1 MLKSFLNN
9 SKLLFSVLLAVC
21 VLAGAGSVS
30 YAIDQ
35 YPGDTSIYG
44 VSTATI
50 QPNVLII
57 LDNSGSMSG
66 TVNDGTSYNSGTI
79 YAATNNCWSGSTQ
92 VSCASNTVYRSVS
105 GKWNFYISNVDT
117 GVSCATAKNSL
128 KGASGLYNGKLKS
141 TGVCT
146 TPTGSFALGNY
157 VNWYS
162 VHGPRPKMD
171 IAKEVLAN
179 LINSTDGVKFGLMIF
194 NSNNPDNTANVEGG
208 HIAGVGDG
216 YGYSGYQAYVKD
228 MDAIFSGTTTNRTAL
243 VNTVNNI
250 TPSTWTPL
258 AETLFEA
265 MRYYQ
270 GAATAFPSA
279 NASITYATP
288 IEYSCQKNYII
299 LITDGMSTHDNN
311 AVLRTICSN
320 GDCDGDGQDPGN
332 PGSNGTDYLDDVA
345 KYLYDTDLLTDGVD
359 PKTTGKQNVIT
370 HTIGFGLTGADA
382 DAVALL
388 TNAAYNGGGNY
399 YLASSTSGLSESL
412 RQILATIIEDNTS
425 FVAPVVPVSPENRT
439 FSGSRIYMGFFKP
452 QTDGFWY
459 GNLKKYGID
468 GTNAIVDKNGSAATN
483 ADGSI
488 KDNAVSYWSSAADG
502 GNVDQGGVGAQLLT
516 RATARSIYTYTGTS
530 TLLTDATNAFTTA
543 NAAITYTL
551 LNVADATA
559 KNNLV
564 NYVHGYDAYDDDG
577 NGITTEKRGWIMGDI
592 LHSKPLVVNYTSF
605 TMAQETDCSVNKTM
619 IYVGSN
625 DGMLHAF
632 RDCDGSEL
640 WAFIPQDLLPNLQ
653 YLHGTTHSYYV
664 DSSPVAYTYDA
675 NNDGTIDGAAGD
687 KTVLMFGERRGGGY
701 YYAIDVSDP
710 FSPRYLW
717 RLSSTVSPSGTNTD
731 YSELGESWSEP
742 VMGKILTQV
751 SGVDT
756 TKIVAFI
763 GAGYDNTAEDAQPT
777 LTSTKGRGVYAV
789 EIATLSGATPYF
801 TNSGYKVW
809 GYTTTQNSSLTRS
822 IPSQL
827 SVIDTDGNGY
837 TDRVYAPD
845 VGAYIWRFDVGDKLT
860 SNWTGRRVFQS
871 NPGADASTDRKMFY
885 RPSVTLEIG
894 YEMLYFGTGDR
905 EHPVDTSVVDRLYA
919 VKDKGQTTAKSES
932 NLTDATTAASVSI
945 TNTYGWYIKLNV
957 NSGEKDLATASVINK
972 TVYFTTYTPSGS
984 TSSVCS
990 ADNRGT
996 ARFYAMSY
1004 LTAEAA
1010 YDYDTGNDVN
1020 GVVTKGATDRS
1031 KTIGTGIPSGMVT
1044 VMSANGVSAIVGT
1057 GGALVTPAIS
1067 DRGSSVPTYW
1077 REVR

>member
-9 SKLLFSVLLAVC
+9 SRLLFAALLAVC
-21 VLAGAGSVS
+21 VMAGAGSVS

-66 TVNDGTSYNSGTI
+66 TIIMGDPYNP
-79 YAATNNCWSGSTQ
+79 ATTYPQTNGCQGQPCS
-92 VSCASNTVYRSVS
+92 SNTVYRWRGVE
-105 GKWNFYISNVDT
+105 KIWQNYISNVNT
-117 GVSCATAKNSL
+117 ITCSTAKNAL
-128 KGASGLYNGKLKS
+128 LTVGTYQGRLASS
-141 TGVCT
+141 TGACSGAVT
-146 TPTGSFALGNY
+146 ASFATGNY
-157 VNWYS
+157 VNWLTQS
-162 VHGPRPKMD
+162 GGTRAKMD
-171 IAKEVLAN
+171 VAKEVLTN
-179 LINSTDGVKFGLMIF
+179 LLNTTTGVKFGLMIF
-194 NSNNPDNTANVEGG
+194 NQSQGG
-208 HIAGVGDG
+208 HIAGVGDS
-216 YGYSGYQAYVKD
+216 YGYSGYQAYVKN
-228 MDAIFSGTTTNRTAL
+228 MDAVFSGTTTNRTAL

-265 MRYYQ
+265 MRYYK
-270 GAATAFPSA
+270 GAPTAFNGSY
-279 NASITYATP
+279 TYTTP

-299 LITDGMSTHDNN
+299 LITDGMSTEDRDT
-311 AVLRTICSN
+311 VLQTICSN
-320 GDCDGDGQDPGN
+320 GDCDGDGYEPAGDPVKSYAYQ
-332 PGSNGTDYLDDVA
+332 GSDYLDDVA
-345 KYLYDTDLLTDGVD
+345 KYLYDNDLLTDSGTD

-370 HTIGFGLTGADA
+370 NTVGFGTSGDPSAEK
-382 DAVALL
+382 LL
-388 TNAAYNGGGNY
+388 QEAAYNGGGNY
-399 YLASSTSGLSESL
+399 YSASSTSGLSESL

-452 QTDGFWY
+452 QTDAFWY

-468 GTNAIVDKNGSAATN
+468 GTNAIVDMNGSSATN

-488 KDNAVSYWSSAADG
+488 RDNAVSYWSSAADG
-502 GNVDQGGVGAQLLT
+502 GNVDQGGVGALLIL
-516 RATARSIYTYTGTS
+516 RSTARSIYTYTGTS

-543 NAAITYTL
+543 NAAITPGL
-551 LNVADATA
+551 LSVADATA
-559 KNNLV
+559 KDNLV

-577 NGITTEKRGWIMGDI
+577 NGTTTEKRGWIMGDI
-592 LHSKPLVVNYTSF
+592 LHSKPLVVNYAPF
-605 TMAQETDCSVNKTM
+605 TTAQETDCSVNKTM
-619 IYVGSN
+619 IYVGAN

-653 YLHGTTHSYYV
+653 YLSGTTHSYYV
-664 DSSPVAYTYDA
+664 DSSPIAYTYDA
-675 NNDGTIDGAAGD
+675 NNDGTLNSAAGD
-687 KTVLMFGERRGGGY
+687 KVVLMFGERRGGGY
-701 YYAIDVSDP
+701 YYTVDVSDP
-710 FSPRYLW
+710 FSPRYMW

-742 VMGKILTQV
+742 VMAKMLTQV
-751 SGVDT
+751 GGVDT
-756 TKIVAFI
+756 AKIVAFI
-763 GAGYDNTAEDAQPT
+763 GAGYDNTAEDAQPV

-809 GYTTTQNSSLTRS
+809 GYTTAQNSNLTRS

-845 VGAYIWRFDVGDKLT
+845 VGAYIWRFDVGDKT
-860 SNWTGRRVFQS
+860 VSNWTGRRIFQS
-871 NPGADASTDRKMFY
+871 NPGADASTGRKTFY

-932 NLTDATTAASVSI
+932 DLSDATTAASVYI
-945 TNTYGWYIKLNV
+945 TSTYGWYIKLNV
-957 NSGEKDLATASVINK
+957 NSGEKDLAPASVINK

-1004 LTAEAA
+1004 LTAAAA
-1010 YDYDTGNDVN
+1010 YNYDTGNDAG
-1020 GVVTKGATDRS
+1020 GVETKGTTDRS
-1031 KTIGTGIPSGMVT
+1031 QTIGTGIPSGMVT
-1044 VMSANGVSAIVGT
+1044 VMSSSGVSAIVGT

-1067 DRGSSVPTYW
+1067 DRGSTVPTYW